1 MLRINKIEFIPLKA
15 KKSHNHAM
23 KKESSTVYLIGMIVA
38 MLFWGVAWTAGKV
51 AAEHSNAEV
60 AAFWRYAISFI
71 TIIPV
76 IWYLKTPL
84 KSDKIGYVYMLASGV
99 LTSIF
104 NYLFFAGLSHG
115 DAGYGGTMV
124 TALSPLFTYGMSMA
138 IFGTRV
144 SAGQVMALSVGVLG
158 ALLLLRVPYEGF
170 AFLNVESSYFLGC
183 AVVWS
188 IITIIAQK
196 GMRRADPMFYTLV
209 VFGIT
214 GFINML
220 FALPYH
226 PFDFGA
232 YDAVF
237 WSVIFF
243 IGLVPGTFG
252 MAIFFM
258 SAGKVG
264 AHKTA
269 VFMFIVPVG
278 ALVSSWIVY
287 GEGLALS
294 TLFGCLCTFAAVILF
309 NMKNK
314 NLRKK

>member
-1 MLRINKIEFIPLKA
+1 MDNTKNTTKYVIL
-15 KKSHNHAM
+15 
-23 KKESSTVYLIGMIVA
+23 MIIA

-76 IWYLKTPL
+76 VWYLKTPL
-84 KSDKIGYVYMLASGV
+84 KSDKIGFLYMFASGA
-99 LTSIF
+99 LTSLF
-104 NYLFFAGLSHG
+104 NYLFFAALSHG
-115 DAGYGGTMV
+115 QAGYGGTMV
-124 TALSPLFTYGMSMA
+124 TALSPLFTYGMSMV
-138 IFGTRV
+138 IFGTKV
-144 SAGQVMALSVGVLG
+144 STKQVMALSVGVLG
-158 ALLLLRVPYEGF
+158 ALMLLRVPYEGF
-170 AFLNVESSYFLGC
+170 AFLNSESSYFLGC

-188 IITIIAQK
+188 MVTIIAQK

-220 FALPYH
+220 FALEYH
-226 PFDFGA
+226 PFDFAA

-252 MAIFFM
+252 MAIYFI

-278 ALVSSWIVY
+278 AIVSSWVVY
-287 GEGLALS
+287 GETLALS
-294 TLFGCLCTFAAVILF
+294 TLFGCLLAFAAVILF
-309 NMKNK
+309 NM
-314 NLRKK
+314 RKG

>member
-1 MLRINKIEFIPLKA
+1 MDNTNNTTKYY
-15 KKSHNHAM
+15 
-23 KKESSTVYLIGMIVA
+23 VGMVVA

-76 IWYLKTPL
+76 IWYLKTPM
-84 KSDKIGYVYMLASGV
+84 KSDMTGFLYMLASGV

-104 NYLFFAGLSHG
+104 NYLFFTALSHG
-115 DAGYGGTMV
+115 QAGYGGTMV
-124 TALSPLFTYGMSMA
+124 TALSPLLTYVMSIA
-138 IFGTRV
+138 IFGTKV
-144 SAGQVMALSVGVLG
+144 STRQIMALSVGVLG

-183 AVVWS
+183 GIVWA

-196 GMRRADPMFYTLV
+196 GMRRADPMFYTFV

-264 AHKTA
+264 AHRTA

-294 TLFGCLCTFAAVILF
+294 TLFGCLCAFVAVLLF

-314 NLRKK
+314 VLREK

>member
-1 MLRINKIEFIPLKA
+1 MN
-15 KKSHNHAM
+15 
-23 KKESSTVYLIGMIVA
+23 ESKNTTKYFIGMIVA

-76 IWYLKTPL
+76 IWYLRTPL
-84 KSDKIGYVYMLASGV
+84 KSDKIGFLYMFASGA
-99 LTSIF
+99 LTSLF
-104 NYLFFAGLSHG
+104 NYLFFAALSHG
-115 DAGYGGTMV
+115 QAGYGGTMV
-124 TALSPLFTYGMSMA
+124 TALSPLFTYGMSII
-138 IFGTRV
+138 IFGTKV
-144 SAGQVMALSVGVLG
+144 STKQVMALSVGVLG
-158 ALLLLRVPYEGF
+158 ALILLHVPYEGF
-170 AFLNVESSYFLGC
+170 AFVNIDSSYFLGC

-188 IITIIAQK
+188 MVTIIAQK
-196 GMRRADPMFYTLV
+196 GMRRSDPMFYTLV

-226 PFDFGA
+226 PFDFAA

-252 MAIFFM
+252 MAIYFI

-264 AHKTA
+264 AHRTA
-269 VFMFIVPVG
+269 VFMFIVPIG
-278 ALVSSWIVY
+278 AIVSSWIVY
-287 GEGLALS
+287 GEALELS
-294 TLFGCLCTFAAVILF
+294 TLIGCLLAFVAVILF
-309 NMKNK
+309 NMKK
-314 NLRKK
+314 